1 MVNIRKKIC
10 VITGSRSEY
19 GLLRWVIE
27 YLENSD
33 NFDLILIVTGMHLSQ
48 EFGLTIEEIEKDGY
62 QITDKVEVLL
72 SSDTSTSICK
82 SMGLGLMGFADK
94 FDLYKP
100 DLLLILG
107 DRYEIFSAAVSAM
120 VCCIPIAHLH
130 GGETTYG
137 SIDESLDME
146 LQKCR
151 IIICRVRRI

>member
-1 MVNIRKKIC
+1 
-10 VITGSRSEY
+10 
-19 GLLRWVIE
+19 
-27 YLENSD
+27 
-33 NFDLILIVTGMHLSQ
+33 MHLSQ

-94 FDLYKP
+94 FDLYKH

-137 SIDESLDME
+137 SIDESFRHGITKMSHYHFVASKNIEKE
-146 LQKCR
+146 LFN
-151 IIICRVRRI
+151 